1 MRPRATMPVVLYVCV
16 PAINSFAPPPAKIT
30 APVSPS
36 YPCKRWSPLAPT
48 DHTTILL
55 VPSVE
60 VTNGEPTPLWVT
72 LQTLVIVGGLVGL
85 IRKAESREPL
95 ARKTTYV
102 PWLVRSVA
110 AAWIIA

>member
-1 MRPRATMPVVLYVCV
+1 MPVVLYVCV

-48 DHTTILL
+48 THTIMLL

-60 VTNGEPTPLWVT
+60 VTKGDPQPFRLTFQAGT
-72 LQTLVIVGGLVGL
+72 MVGGLVAV
-85 IRKAESREPL
+85 IRKAESRELL

-102 PWLVRSVA
+102 PWLVR
-110 AAWIIA
+110 